1 MLEVTDK
8 LRCRRNT
15 DKQRCWRTTMNEDD
29 EGGKKEEN
37 DNWSESHDTIREV
50 EYNLSPKSGGKPF

>member
-8 LRCRRNT
+8 RRCRRNT
-15 DKQRCWRTTMNEDD
+15 DKQRCRRTTKNEDD
-29 EGGKKEEN
+29 EGRKKEEN
-37 DNWSESHDTIREV
+37 GDWSESHDTIHEV